1 MRRSTTAVIMTLCLA
16 SCSQPTSDSS
26 VDVAASSEKETVAT
40 EALDANADDR
50 NHEEDAIGKLDQIPA
65 ITSVSEGGV
74 TFHGGVE
81 SQIYF
86 LNLSIDCGGDGAT
99 IKEFLQNRRSQAR
112 REYGIDQS
120 YEVGSASNLIVL
132 TETTSL
138 ISGKKLTGYP
148 DKVMYFYEV
157 SGNGATWLRSE
168 PQTGD
173 VDPVTFMRT
182 HQAAVCGGLFA
193 RRRPVSSVPRGGQIV
208 YNPFTREETSKA
220 SPAPSPPPETQA
232 VPEAP
237 AKSPAP
243 EAELP
248 DPQA

>member
-1 MRRSTTAVIMTLCLA
+1 MTLCLA

-26 VDVAASSEKETVAT
+26 VDVAASSEKEVVAI
-40 EALDANADDR
+40 EALDDNSA
-50 NHEEDAIGKLDQIPA
+50 EEDAIRNLDQIPA
-65 ITSVSEGGV
+65 IKSVSEGGV
-74 TFHGGVE
+74 TFHVGVE
-81 SQIYF
+81 SQIHF
-86 LNLSIDCGGDGAT
+86 LNLSIDCGGERAT

-120 YEVGSASNLIVL
+120 YDVGSASNMIVL

-138 ISGKKLTGYP
+138 SSGKKLTGYP
-148 DKVMYFYEV
+148 DKVMHFYELN
-157 SGNGATWLRSE
+157 GNGATWFRSE

-173 VDPVTFMRT
+173 VDPVTFMRM

-193 RRRPVSSVPRGGQIV
+193 RRGLAVGLPSGGQITRNGRQIT
-208 YNPFTREETSKA
+208 YNPFTSADTSQP
-220 SPAPSPPPETQA
+220 SSTPSPPPETQA

-237 AKSPAP
+237 AESPAP

-248 DPQA
+248 DPHT